1 MTVDDEDKAKGLS
14 VLSDARKE
22 QVKLRATFLN
32 GIGMGVMLI
41 GVFTPVTRMIYGDMR
56 MDINSYWL
64 AIGTIGCFVLGL
76 ALHWT
81 GSMILKGLSQ

>member
-1 MTVDDEDKAKGLS
+1 MNENEQNQGPGP
-14 VLSDARKE
+14 LSDARKE

-76 ALHWT
+76 ALHWS